1 MKKYWIFVPVVI
13 ILIIGVILSISLHV
27 DTFEVMTIP
36 RSYSYVS
43 TYSDQDEMDVYVYVS
58 TKNSYLT
65 KKEYVSNAFICSNK
79 TGDILNVKLLDITD
93 CENKKKIYNH
103 NFYLFKF
110 SFDISFNTTTEYELS
125 IKDAVLTLDYNS
137 KEVNLELGSFYYYK
151 MPYYGDSTNH
161 LTITSLKPI
170 LGYIEEN
177 RTVSGFRI
185 GLRNNSSKK
194 IRIVDV
200 KLLDPNI
207 YPSLRE
213 VKIVDDEN
221 GIETMSSIL
230 GYNYN
235 LKSKEV
241 ETSDLDLEINKNDNI
256 NIVIPIKYIEDYP
269 INSFGFIIS
278 YTEEGSE
285 EVIKY
290 YYDDFIFFNSI
301 QETYE
306 ESKLKISTYDNN

>member
-125 IKDAVLTLDYNS
+125 IKDAILTLDYNS

-161 LTITSLKPI
+161 LTVTSLKPI

-241 ETSDLDLEINKNDNI
+241 ETSDFDLEINKNDNI
-256 NIVIPIKYIEDYP
+256 DIVIPIKYIEDYP

-278 YTEEGSE
+278 YIEDGSE

-306 ESKLKISTYDNN
+306 ESKLKISTYDND

>member
-65 KKEYVSNAFICSNK
+65 KKEYVSNSFICSNK

-125 IKDAVLTLDYNS
+125 IKDAILTLDYNS

-241 ETSDLDLEINKNDNI
+241 EISDLDLEINKNDNI
-256 NIVIPIKYIEDYP
+256 DIVIPIKYIEDYP

-278 YTEEGSE
+278 YIEDGSE

-306 ESKLKISTYDNN
+306 ESKLKISTYDND